1 VGANK
6 RESVTNGFR
15 NQEAT
20 QAYGE
25 EEAQKTF
32 EEDSHPAS

>member
-1 VGANK
+1 VAANK

-25 EEAQKTF
+25 EEAQETSK
-32 EEDSHPAS
+32 EDSHSAS